1 MKKKMISVILAAALA
16 GTLAGC
22 STELSNEYVTV
33 AQYKGL
39 EVPAPA
45 QTEVTD
51 EQVDL
56 VIKSNLAGFATRE
69 EITDRPAQTGD
80 VVNIDYTGYIDGEA
94 FEGGSAAA
102 AELEL
107 GSNSFIGAT
116 DDYAGFEEQIV
127 GHNIG
132 DEFDITVQFP
142 EEYSQNPDME
152 GVVAEF
158 HIVLNSIAV
167 EKVPE
172 LTDEWVQQN
181 SEESET
187 VEEYRDEIRSTL
199 EESTEDSVRAE
210 LQDSVLNTLL
220 ENTEVKKYPEDVVSA
235 QEAMF
240 TEAYTQMAEMY
251 EMELGEFLETYMQTT
266 EEELNQQAKEYAQ
279 QSAVLGEAVKLIAE
293 KENLEP
299 TEEEYTEGYAEYAEQ
314 SGYEDVQAF
323 IDEVGEDA
331 LRSQIRQDAVA
342 EYLVDECV
350 QVEQTESAQ

>member
-56 VIKSNLAGFATRE
+56 VIESNLAGFATRE

-102 AELEL
+102 A
-107 GSNSFIGAT
+107 
-116 DDYAGFEEQIV
+116 

-142 EEYSQNPDME
+142 EEYSQNPYME
-152 GVVAEF
+152 GAVAEF

>member
-1 MKKKMISVILAAALA
+1 M
-16 GTLAGC
+16 
-22 STELSNEYVTV
+22 
-33 AQYKGL
+33 
-39 EVPAPA
+39 
-45 QTEVTD
+45 
-51 EQVDL
+51 
-56 VIKSNLAGFATRE
+56 
-69 EITDRPAQTGD
+69 
-80 VVNIDYTGYIDGEA
+80 
-94 FEGGSAAA
+94 
-102 AELEL
+102 
-107 GSNSFIGAT
+107 
-116 DDYAGFEEQIV
+116 
-127 GHNIG
+127 
-132 DEFDITVQFP
+132 
-142 EEYSQNPDME
+142 
-152 GVVAEF
+152 
-158 HIVLNSIAV
+158 
-167 EKVPE
+167 
-172 LTDEWVQQN
+172 
-181 SEESET
+181 
-187 VEEYRDEIRSTL
+187 EEYRDEIRSTL